1 MERAPWRKI
10 LWLRSRSP
18 RIMKPSPREDLLAG
32 GLLVLNRT
40 YEDIAHR
47 AYELFLSRGAQHGCD
62 VDDWLE
68 AERQVTT
75 DSGPPRTPTRRLAS
89 NARASKAAARQRSR

>member
-1 MERAPWRKI
+1 M
-10 LWLRSRSP
+10 
-18 RIMKPSPREDLLAG
+18 
-32 GLLVLNRT
+32 NRM
-40 YEDIAHR
+40 YEDIARR

-68 AERQVTT
+68 AERQVTR
-75 DSGPPRTPTRRLAS
+75 DSGPPSITTRRLAS